1 MSMKRSCHR
10 LAANME
16 FTINIDATGDFSEE
30 DLKQFI
36 MFSLGIGSCD
46 ETNPFIDE
54 DCDAEILDIDIY

>member
-1 MSMKRSCHR
+1 
-10 LAANME
+10 ME
-16 FTINIDATGDFSEE
+16 FTINIDTTGDFSEE